1 MLTRSGYLEW
11 DSDFLGFPVA
21 FIEVGLGNELQVKE
35 ELDRFLRARCRL
47 VYVFSHKSLD
57 LSDYD
62 SCLADRKRSYILTEP
77 VFKEVGNHHINI
89 ENNAE
94 MLYELAYQ
102 AGIHSRYRTD
112 PHFSED
118 TFKRLY
124 RIWID
129 NSINKGFADYVL
141 ASIEND
147 KAVGLITAKR
157 RHDEISIGLF
167 ATDHEYRG
175 KGIGS
180 KLIQEVINI
189 GAKENLHIEVTT
201 QADNM
206 KACKF
211 YEDKAFQIKEEE
223 YVYHV
228 WNLYCH
234 NNL

>member
-1 MLTRSGYLEW
+1 MIEKSGYLQW
-11 DSDFLGFPVA
+11 DSDFFGFPVA
-21 FIEVGLGNELQVKE
+21 LIEVGLGNEKQVKA
-35 ELDRFLRARCRL
+35 ELDRFLSTGCKL
-47 VYVFSHKSLD
+47 IYIFSHKPLD

-62 SCLADRKRSYILTEP
+62 SCLADRKRSYILSEP
-77 VFKEVGNHHINI
+77 GFKEIRNHHIKI

-112 PHFSED
+112 PHISED

-129 NSINKGFADYVL
+129 NSINEGFADHVM
-141 ASIEND
+141 ACIEHE
-147 KAVGLITAKR
+147 KAIGLITARKKYN
-157 RHDEISIGLF
+157 ELSIGLF

-180 KLIQEVINI
+180 KLIQEIINI
-189 GAKENLHIEVTT
+189 AATENLQVEVTT
-201 QADNM
+201 QADNP

-211 YEDKAFQIKEEE
+211 YEGKGFQAKKEE

-228 WNLYCH
+228 WNNH
-234 NNL
+234 NS